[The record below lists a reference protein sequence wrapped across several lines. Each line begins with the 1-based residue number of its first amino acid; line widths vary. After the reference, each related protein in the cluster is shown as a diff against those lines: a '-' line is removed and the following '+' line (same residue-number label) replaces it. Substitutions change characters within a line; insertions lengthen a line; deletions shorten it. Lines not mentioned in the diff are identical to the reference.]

1 MQYSNIQKVFFC
13 FFFVGGSY
21 IQLKEYVT
29 FFLAVISF
37 PLCVCY
43 KLLFEFLLQ
52 GLSLGWATLHTSIRR
67 SGYLK

>member
-1 MQYSNIQKVFFC
+1 MLMQYSNIQKV

-37 PLCVCY
+37 PLCV
-43 KLLFEFLLQ
+43 L
-52 GLSLGWATLHTSIRR
+52 
-67 SGYLK
+67 